1 MSNNHCLDLDRSDRL
16 GFPETVFGERKD
28 KETLADIAK
37 NLVEANGSAFITRLQ
52 PDKAAHL
59 KNIFANIDYDEKSG
73 SCIIGSP
80 RQVDPDFRVAIISGG
95 TSDEFVVNEA
105 FYTLKYL
112 GISSNKF
119 HDVGVAGL
127 QRILNIKNEL
137 EGYDALIVVAGFEGA
152 LPTVVGGLL
161 PQLIIAVPSSI
172 GYGVA
177 EGGKS
182 ALNSMLSS
190 CANGILVVNIDNGYG
205 AALAA
210 FRLINT
216 IRGKVKKFQVLR
228 EELNG

>member
-1 MSNNHCLDLDRSDRL
+1 MSNNHCLDFDRFDRL
-16 GFPETVFGERKD
+16 GFSETVFGERKD
-28 KETLADIAK
+28 KETLSSIAK
-37 NLVEANGSAFITRLQ
+37 KLLEANGSAFITRLQ

-59 KNIFANIDYDEKSG
+59 KNIFEDIDYDEKSG

-80 RQVDPDFRVAIISGG
+80 RPINLDFRVAIVSGG

-112 GISSNKF
+112 GISSQKF
-119 HDVGVAGL
+119 QDVGVAGL
-127 QRILNIKNEL
+127 QRILNIKTEL
-137 EGYDALIVVAGFEGA
+137 EGYDVLIVVAGFEGA

-161 PQLIIAVPSSI
+161 PHPIIAVPCSI

-216 IRGKVKKFQVLR
+216 IRGKVKKSQVIR
-228 EELNG
+228 EEFNG